1 MNLSVPKVYNKSG
14 LTAVPKTK
22 KNRPQNQK
30 NRPQN
35 FRGAVMKCI
44 SILGS
49 TGSIGRQTLDVVREH
64 CDKIKV
70 SAISGNNNIELLKE
84 QILEFA
90 PDLCCVMDDDKAL
103 ELKKMLPSD
112 IKTEI
117 LSGMEG
123 LISAAEYDKSQII
136 VTAVSGMIGLKP
148 TVAAI
153 KRGKTIALAN
163 KETLVTGGNY
173 IMNLSKQYNAP
184 ILPVDSEH
192 SAIFQ
197 CLMANERKAV
207 NKILLTAS
215 GGPFRGKNEEFLKTV
230 KVEDALKHPS
240 WSMGKK
246 ITIDS
251 ATLMNKGLEVIEAKF
266 LFDIEPEQIEVI
278 VHPQSIIHS
287 GVEFIDHS
295 TIAQMGYPDM
305 RVPIQFALFYPNR
318 MENSLKSLSLS
329 DIGALTFEKA
339 DFKIFKC
346 LALAYE
352 ALRAGGTMPA
362 VLNASNEACVKLF
375 LDKKI
380 SFLDIGNINEKVMHA
395 HTPAEIDSI
404 EAILRAEQFAKE
416 FMTRGRG

>member
-1 MNLSVPKVYNKSG
+1 
-14 LTAVPKTK
+14 
-22 KNRPQNQK
+22 
-30 NRPQN
+30 
-35 FRGAVMKCI
+35 MKYI

-49 TGSIGRQTLDVVREH
+49 TGSIGTQTLDVVREYS
-64 CDKIKV
+64 DKILV
-70 SAISGNNNIELLKE
+70 CAISGNNNIELLRK
-84 QILEFA
+84 QIIEFN
-90 PDLCCVMDDDKAL
+90 PGLCCVMDDNNAL
-103 ELKKMLPSD
+103 KLKKLLPSH

-117 LSGMEG
+117 ISGMEG
-123 LISAAEYDKSQII
+123 LIAAAEYEKSEII
-136 VTAVSGMIGLKP
+136 VTAVSGMIGLQP

-153 KRGKTIALAN
+153 KKGKTIALAN

-173 IMNLSKQYNAP
+173 IMNLSKKHNAA

-197 CLMANERKAV
+197 CLMANENKAV

-230 KVEDALKHPS
+230 TVEDALKHPS

-266 LFDIEPEQIEVI
+266 LFDIGQEQIEVI

-295 TIAQMGYPDM
+295 TIAQLGLPDM
-305 RVPIQFALFYPNR
+305 RIPIQFALFYPNR
-318 MENSLKSLSLS
+318 MENSYKSLSLS
-329 DIGALTFEKA
+329 DIGNLTFEKP
-339 DFKIFKC
+339 DLSTFKC
-346 LALAYE
+346 LSLAFE

-380 SFLDIGNINEKVMHA
+380 SFLDIGNINEKVMLSHN
-395 HTPAEIDSI
+395 PAEIDSI
-404 EAILRAEQFAKE
+404 ETILQAEEFAKQ
-416 FMTRGRG
+416 MVIRVISGRG

>member
-1 MNLSVPKVYNKSG
+1 
-14 LTAVPKTK
+14 
-22 KNRPQNQK
+22 
-30 NRPQN
+30 
-35 FRGAVMKCI
+35 MKYI

-49 TGSIGRQTLDVVREH
+49 TGSIGTQTLDVVREH
-64 CDKIKV
+64 PDKISV
-70 SAISGNNNIELLKE
+70 CAISGNNNIELLRK
-84 QILEFA
+84 QIIEFN
-90 PDLCCVMDDDKAL
+90 PGLCCVMDDNNAL
-103 ELKKMLPSD
+103 KLKKLLPSH

-117 LSGMEG
+117 ISGMEG
-123 LISAAEYDKSQII
+123 LIAAAEYEKSEII
-136 VTAVSGMIGLKP
+136 VTAVSGMIGLQP

-153 KRGKTIALAN
+153 KKGKTIALAN

-173 IMNLSKQYNAP
+173 IMNLSRKHNAA

-197 CLMANERKAV
+197 CLMANENKAV

-215 GGPFRGKNEEFLKTV
+215 GGPFIGKNEEFLKTV
-230 KVEDALKHPS
+230 TVEDALKHPS

-266 LFDIEPEQIEVI
+266 LFDIGQEQIEVI

-295 TIAQMGYPDM
+295 TIAQLGLPDM
-305 RVPIQFALFYPNR
+305 RIPIQFALFYPNR
-318 MENSLKSLSLS
+318 MENSYKSLSLS
-329 DIGALTFEKA
+329 DIGNLTFEKP
-339 DFKIFKC
+339 DLSTFKC
-346 LALAYE
+346 LSLAFE

-380 SFLDIGNINEKVMHA
+380 SFLDIGNINEKVMLSHN
-395 HTPAEIDSI
+395 PAEIDSI
-404 EAILRAEQFAKE
+404 ETILQAEEFAKQ
-416 FMTRGRG
+416 MVIKVISGRG